1 MPSPD
6 TVCRCQPK
14 AQQHH
19 QKTDHQVRRPE
30 ATPHACHPLAAISR
44 KLAEH
49 DHGGDLIGASP
60 RISNSLG
67 ESCHFDA
74 EIARRDAKAA
84 VYFAVADLL
93 CTRDAFYDGVATLP
107 DHLARVVDLDLHE
120 TRHRQVRA
128 ATVAVVDDREDK
140 AMVVA
145 LGGVN
150 AIPNF
155 LEDSVVLAV
164 VEGDYLSHFYRRDGD
179 PAALSG
185 QQVPFAL

>member
-49 DHGGDLIGASP
+49 DHGGGLIGASP
-60 RISNSLG
+60 RVSTSLG

-93 CTRDAFYDGVATLP
+93 CTRGARYEVVATLLGA
-107 DHLARVVDLDLHE
+107 LAGAVDVDPHV
-120 TRHRQVRA
+120 TRAR
-128 ATVAVVDDREDK
+128 
-140 AMVVA
+140 
-145 LGGVN
+145 
-150 AIPNF
+150 
-155 LEDSVVLAV
+155 
-164 VEGDYLSHFYRRDGD
+164 
-179 PAALSG
+179 
-185 QQVPFAL
+185 